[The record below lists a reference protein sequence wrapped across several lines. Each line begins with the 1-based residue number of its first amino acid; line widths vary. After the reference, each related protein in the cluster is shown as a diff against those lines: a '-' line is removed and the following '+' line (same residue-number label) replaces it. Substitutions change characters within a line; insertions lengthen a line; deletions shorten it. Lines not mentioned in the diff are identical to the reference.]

1 MKFKIT
7 AATNDNVKEMI
18 KAYPILKDFRIALSG
33 RYPWGSENNTIIA
46 SIEIQTIED
55 LLKLIEAVKCPLIV
69 GENAI
74 TIYDDYVE

>member
-7 AATNDNVKEMI
+7 SAAESNVKKMI
-18 KAYPILKDFRIALSG
+18 EAYPILKDFGIAVSG
-33 RYPWGSENNTIIA
+33 QYPWGSENNSIIA
-46 SIEIQTIED
+46 SIEIQTIDD
-55 LLKLIEAVKCPLIV
+55 LLKLIEAAKCPLIV